1 MRKDK
6 MLKIR
11 DDVDLKE
18 LEKFG
23 FKPKYDEYTGELHEY
38 FCVNRDETSTDGFLG
53 IGIKK
58 EIKTKKI
65 RIRHTFKRDKFGIP
79 KVKENK
85 VWIIDNYR
93 YYCTDLDKLYDLIQ
107 ARNSRKG
114 R

>member
-1 MRKDK
+1 
-6 MLKIR
+6 MLKIK

-23 FKPKYDEYTGELHEY
+23 FKPKYDEDTGELHEY
-38 FCVNRDETSTDGFLG
+38 FSVNKDETSADGFLG

-58 EIKTKKI
+58 EIKTKKL

-85 VWIIDNYR
+85 VWTIDNYR
-93 YYCTDLDKLYDLIQ
+93 YYCTDLDKLYDLIK
-107 ARNSRKG
+107 ADLVEKV
-114 R
+114 